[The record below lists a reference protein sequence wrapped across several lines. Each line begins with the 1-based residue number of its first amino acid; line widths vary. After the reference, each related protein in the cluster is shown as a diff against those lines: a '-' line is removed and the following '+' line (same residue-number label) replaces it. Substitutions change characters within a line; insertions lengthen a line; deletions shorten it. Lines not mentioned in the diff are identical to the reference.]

1 MEKGKERR
9 KGGGRKVGEEGG
21 KRFREEKERGWRG
34 IDGKEGREK
43 ERGERLNK
51 KGWRRTED
59 TRN

>member
-1 MEKGKERR
+1 MKREGRDSERR
-9 KGGGRKVGEEGG
+9 RNGETG
-21 KRFREEKERGWRG
+21 GWRG